1 MQDALW
7 LCHVFGVGSLL
18 TCQHT
23 CRALPTKRYAE
34 VVRPCRVSASPD
46 TVAVWHRPPSAL
58 KRAGTLA
65 PCRPRAVPNKSTHC
79 SCQPILMP
87 PLQVHLDKV
96 GTAPGEGLADDIN
109 PDSVDS
115 LAYETEGYSGAALA
129 NLVNLAL
136 LQAQYDGRDKI
147 ALMDLESVR
156 PASD

>member
-1 MQDALW
+1 MQDTLW
-7 LCHVFGVGSLL
+7 LCLVFGVGSLL

-23 CRALPTKRYAE
+23 CRALPIKRYAE
-34 VVRPCRVSASPD
+34 VVRPCCVSASSD

-58 KRAGTLA
+58 KRAGTPA
-65 PCRPRAVPNKSTHC
+65 PCSSKQDNPLQLSIH
-79 SCQPILMP
+79 LMP

-147 ALMDLESVR
+147 ALGDLESVR
-156 PASD
+156 PASE